1 MKIHIGK
8 TILYAMGALLVFA
21 FIKMSGDDWYTPR
34 EEARA
39 ACEAARKEGRVHSVS
54 YPKSGDPKKNF
65 YGRHCRLSLK
75 WNRYDLEEVN
85 GEYKTYEELRKARWQ
100 DSRLIR
106 KYYFDGRGVVEM
118 R

>member
-34 EEARA
+34 EDARA

-85 GEYKTYEELRKARWQ
+85 VAYSFAMQGWCK
-100 DSRLIR
+100 
-106 KYYFDGRGVVEM
+106 
-118 R
+118 

>member
-39 ACEAARKEGRVHSVS
+39 ACEAARKEGRVYSVS

-65 YGRHCRLSLK
+65 YGRRCALSSEWKHVKL
-75 WNRYDLEEVN
+75 WEVKD
-85 GEYKTYEELRKARWQ
+85 GDYKTYEELNKA
-100 DSRLIR
+100 DDILIR
-106 KYYFDGRGVVEM
+106 KYYFDGRVKDF